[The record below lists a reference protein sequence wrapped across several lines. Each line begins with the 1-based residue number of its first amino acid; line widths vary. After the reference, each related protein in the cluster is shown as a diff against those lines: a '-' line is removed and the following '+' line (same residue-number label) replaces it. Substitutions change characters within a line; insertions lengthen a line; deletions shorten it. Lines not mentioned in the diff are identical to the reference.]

1 MCLFCIL
8 TNQYSFQSS
17 KEREAGIDFYQSKI
31 QTFMKTNNHNQN
43 QINFRTQF
51 ERKKGF
57 S

>member
-8 TNQYSFQSS
+8 TSQYSFQSL
-17 KEREAGIDFYQSKI
+17 KEREASIDFYQSKVQHLQKLI
-31 QTFMKTNNHNQN
+31 ISDQN

>member
-31 QTFMKTNNHNQN
+31 QTFMKTNNHRSESNKFQDSVW
-43 QINFRTQF
+43 
-51 ERKKGF
+51 EKKRL
-57 S
+57 